1 MSKPQPSISG
11 VPLSPYTL
19 LAVTALAI
27 SNLFVGIMQS
37 NTFLILASA
46 GLSASFALV
55 YAYKSGMI
63 PGPAASEREDDTA
76 SDLAPR
82 TPAPKTQFPLWLFLA
97 VIFVM
102 MPAVLLFL
110 QTVEF

>member
-19 LAVTALAI
+19 LAVTALAV
-27 SNLFVGIMQS
+27 SNLMVGIMQS

-46 GLSASFALV
+46 GLSAAFALV

-63 PGPAASEREDDTA
+63 PRSEQPADEDRPSGDTEPSA
-76 SDLAPR
+76 R
-82 TPAPKTQFPLWLFLA
+82 TKFPLWLFIA

>member
-27 SNLFVGIMQS
+27 SNLMVGIMQS

-46 GLSASFALV
+46 GLSAAFALV

-63 PGPAASEREDDTA
+63 PRSPNPDNVDESTSETEPSPTR
-76 SDLAPR
+76 
-82 TPAPKTQFPLWLFLA
+82 KFPLWLFVA

>member
-1 MSKPQPSISG
+1 MSNPQPSISG

-19 LAVTALAI
+19 LAVTALAV
-27 SNLFVGIMQS
+27 SNLMVGILQS

-46 GLSASFALV
+46 GLSAAFALV

-63 PGPAASEREDDTA
+63 PRSRDPDTVDDSTSEMEEP
-76 SDLAPR
+76 SPSS
-82 TPAPKTQFPLWLFLA
+82 KFPLWLFVA

>member
-27 SNLFVGIMQS
+27 SNLMVGIMQS

-46 GLSASFALV
+46 GLSAAFALV

-63 PGPAASEREDDTA
+63 PRSLQPDQIDEATNGMEQST
-76 SDLAPR
+76 R
-82 TPAPKTQFPLWLFLA
+82 TKFPLWLFIA

-110 QTVEF
+110 QTVDF